1 MNVDP
6 QGRSLHRQWE
16 RAQRYIA
23 EEQFAAARAA
33 LDALLARTPGNTQA
47 RLLISSVCLKQGQLR
62 AACAH
67 LVEAVRALPDDA
79 DQIHTLGFCLHQL
92 GETVALRECLDHPAL
107 ARSRSGALLARVA
120 HLHQLLGAH
129 ERALALMDR
138 AFELGFDNPDFRYYR
153 SLQLQFNGRMRE
165 AEAELE
171 AALRMGPTH
180 GRASLALARMR
191 KQTAEANHLDYIR
204 AQLRKVEPG
213 TEDNAA
219 LEFAR
224 FKELDDLDRRDEAWA
239 ALQRGNALMR
249 ARLTHDA
256 ERERARFEVI
266 EQLCTETF
274 VNARA
279 DPSGGPGPQPVF
291 VLGMP
296 RSGSTLLERVLGNH
310 TQVATPGELSD
321 FPRQMRWVADV
332 HGAALVDDGLLERA
346 GALDYALLGRRYLQQ
361 SQWRAEGK
369 HFYVDKLP
377 PNYMLAGFIRRALPG
392 ARIIHIERD
401 PMDVC
406 FSNWKALFGDS
417 YGYSYGMDTL
427 ASHHR
432 GYARLMA
439 HWRAVMPAGLLEV
452 SYNELVE
459 DPEAVAAKVFEF
471 CGLPHEAG
479 CGDILANRRPVSTIS
494 SAQVRQSIHARAIGE
509 WRRYEAQLEPLRTAL
524 LTG

>member
-6 QGRSLHRQWE
+6 QRRALDRQWE

-23 EEQFAAARAA
+23 EGQFAAARAA
-33 LDALLARTPGNTQA
+33 LDALLARSPGNTQA

-79 DQIHTLGFCLHQL
+79 EQIHTLGFCLHQV
-92 GETVALRECLDHPAL
+92 GETVALRECLEHPAI
-107 ARSRSGALLARVA
+107 ARSSSGALLARVA

-138 AFELGFDNPDFRYYR
+138 ALKLGFDNPDFRYYR

-191 KQTAEANHLDYIR
+191 RQTAGANHLDYIE
-204 AQLRKVEPG
+204 AQLSRVAPG
-213 TEDNAA
+213 GEDHAA

-239 ALQRGNALMR
+239 ALQHGNGIMR
-249 ARLTHDA
+249 ARVNHDP
-256 ERERARFEVI
+256 ERERVWFETI
-266 EQLCTETF
+266 EHLCTEAF
-274 VNARA
+274 VNARGDA
-279 DPSGGPGPQPVF
+279 QDERGPQPIF
-291 VLGMP
+291 ILGMP
-296 RSGSTLLERVLGNH
+296 RSGTTLLERVLGNH
-310 TQVATPGELSD
+310 SQVATPGELSD
-321 FPRQMRWVADV
+321 FPRQMRWTADV
-332 HGAALVDDGLLERA
+332 HGTAIVDDDLLERA
-346 GALDYALLGRRYLQQ
+346 AALDYALMGQRYLWQ

-369 HFYVDKLP
+369 RFYVDKLP
-377 PNYMLAGFIRRALPG
+377 PNFMLAGFIRRALPG
-392 ARIIHIERD
+392 ARIIHISRD

-417 YGYSYGMDTL
+417 YGYSYGLDTL
-427 ASHHR
+427 ASHHH

-439 HWRAVMPAGLLEV
+439 HWARVMPAALLDI

-459 DPEAVAAKVFEF
+459 DPDAVAAKIFEF

-494 SAQVRQSIHARAIGE
+494 SAQVRQTIHNRAIGE
-509 WRRYEAQLEPLRTAL
+509 WRRYEPHLQPLRAAL
-524 LTG
+524 AAN